1 MLLRRMTATATI
13 LGLGVQVEQPSLS
26 AYFLSVLMA
35 HMVHMVHQVLEVMW
49 EDDVSLCL
57 TPQAF
62 SNIHPSADIWNNINL
77 QVTSRSQLPIWPW
90 LVPFAAAVFGKACI
104 VVAAAAAANVIT

>member
-1 MLLRRMTATATI
+1 
-13 LGLGVQVEQPSLS
+13 
-26 AYFLSVLMA
+26 
-35 HMVHMVHQVLEVMW
+35 MW

-77 QVTSRSQLPIWPW
+77 QVTLWSQLSMTT
-90 LVPFAAAVFGKACI
+90 FMAQRC
-104 VVAAAAAANVIT
+104 